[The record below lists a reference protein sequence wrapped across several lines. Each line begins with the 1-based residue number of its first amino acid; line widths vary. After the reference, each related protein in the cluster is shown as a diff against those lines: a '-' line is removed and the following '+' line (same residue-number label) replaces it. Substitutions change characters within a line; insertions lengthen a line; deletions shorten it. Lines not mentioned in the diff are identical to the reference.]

1 MTPSQ
6 VAELL
11 TFCAAFDR
19 RTIGKADVLA
29 WHTVLG
35 DIDHAEASD
44 AVSAHYR
51 DQTRWIMPADIRGA
65 VRTVHRDRLERHTEA
80 HPPAG
85 DTGDHAYQAA
95 LLAERTAVASGQTR
109 PHSVPALPPGTS
121 DQPTGRARAILA
133 AVGDR
138 IPTTREGVVNVLGVP
153 CPRCYATP
161 GRTCTTAGKRRADA
175 HPGRLED
182 ARRSAAG
189 LPPADP
195 ADTAR
200 ELERRRNASRHAL
213 PPGTTVEPD
222 DGFQHPTHHEA
233 TAS

>member
-6 VAELL
+6 TAELL

-19 RTIGKADVLA
+19 RTIGKSDVLA

-35 DIDHAEASD
+35 DIDHAEAHA
-44 AVSAHYR
+44 AVAGHYR
-51 DQTRWIMPADIRGA
+51 TETRWIMPADIRGA
-65 VRTVHRDRLERHTEA
+65 VHALHRDRLERHTEA

-85 DTGDHAYQAA
+85 DTGDDAYQAA
-95 LLAERTAVASGQTR
+95 LIAERHAVASGHTR
-109 PHSVPALPPGTS
+109 PHGIPALPPGTS

-133 AVGDR
+133 TVGER
-138 IPTTREGVVNVLGVP
+138 VPTTRAGVVNVLGVP

-161 GRTCTTAGKRRADA
+161 GRTCTTAGRKRADA
-175 HPGRLED
+175 HPARLED
-182 ARRSAAG
+182 ARRHAAG

-195 ADTAR
+195 ADTDR
-200 ELERRRNASRHAL
+200 EVERRRNASREAL
-213 PPGTTVEPD
+213 PPGTAVEPQ
-222 DGFQHPTHHEA
+222 DGFQHPDHQEA